1 MADDNLKVP
10 LIGLNTTSN
19 TSYTQPMS
27 INLSTEANNGSKAVE
42 ILNKIRI
49 SSSISERL
57 TKRKQLTKRRRLVS
71 DIMCL
76 VGLLGVC
83 LMIIENE
90 LAFHNT
96 GEYQLRFI
104 IKLIITVTTFL
115 LIVLV
120 FYYHSVDIRLYAIN
134 NSIDDWKV
142 SLTPSKVLAIIGEAF
157 ICLIQPLPWLPDS
170 YISSSANSYTSSS
183 ANSYISSSANSYV
196 SSSANSSTSTHVI
209 LSVNVILSIFMFT
222 RVYLV
227 CRCLIYH
234 STIVTDSSSQS
245 IGFLNR
251 VKFNF
256 KFILKAYLTQHPVLS
271 LAVIVFTLFLAA
283 SWALRACNISPTT
296 GRLSMSR
303 SMYLF
308 FVSYTTVGSHSEE
321 FSGGRKM

>member
-120 FYYHSVDIRLYAIN
+120 FYYHSVDIRLYAVN

-170 YISSSANSYTSSS
+170 YISSSANS
-183 ANSYISSSANSYV
+183 
-196 SSSANSSTSTHVI
+196 STSTHVP
-209 LSVNVILSIFMFT
+209 VNVILSIFMFT

-271 LAVIVFTLFLAA
+271 LAVILFTIFLIA
-283 SWALRACNISPTT
+283 SWCLRAVDYNSTKD
-296 GRLSMSR
+296 GQLAFLDA
-303 SMYLF
+303 MYLF
-308 FVSYTTVGSHSEE
+308 MLSLTSLGYGDLIPSTNW
-321 FSGGRKM
+321 GR